1 MKVGTNHPLL
11 ERVLIKWG
19 DLILMFWIR
28 TCVME
33 LVIWNCEMLKRV
45 ENVRNKPFLYLV
57 NDPCKVKSLSMCAVN
72 WIKPTTLHST

>member
-45 ENVRNKPFLYLV
+45 ENVRDKPFLYLV
-57 NDPCKVKSLSMCAVN
+57 NDL
-72 WIKPTTLHST
+72 

>member
-11 ERVLIKWG
+11 ERILIIWG

-45 ENVRNKPFLYLV
+45 ENVPDKPFL
-57 NDPCKVKSLSMCAVN
+57 
-72 WIKPTTLHST
+72 